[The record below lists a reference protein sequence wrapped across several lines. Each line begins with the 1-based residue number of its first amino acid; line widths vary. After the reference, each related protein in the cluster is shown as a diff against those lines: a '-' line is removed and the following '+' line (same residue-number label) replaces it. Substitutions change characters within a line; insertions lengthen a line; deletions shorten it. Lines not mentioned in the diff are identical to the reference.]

1 MEYVNEIEL
10 IAYENSIIAKKEIAF
25 ANELKK
31 MAKIEYQNSKARK
44 KLVQKKI
51 EIAKIREK
59 LA

>member
-10 IAYENSIIAKKEIAF
+10 IAYENSMIAKKEIAF

-44 KLVQKKI
+44 NLVQKKN
-51 EIAKIREK
+51 EIA
-59 LA
+59 